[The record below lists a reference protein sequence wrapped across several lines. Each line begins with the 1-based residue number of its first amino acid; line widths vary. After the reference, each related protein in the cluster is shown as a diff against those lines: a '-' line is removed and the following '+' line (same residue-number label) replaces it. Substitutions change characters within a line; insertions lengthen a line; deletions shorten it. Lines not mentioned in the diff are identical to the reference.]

1 MARTTVVSRNFNAD
15 ANGAFPAGF
24 TDLNS
29 FNGVVTVANPS
40 GSAGSFKNDYGNPAD
55 ARDTGT
61 FSADQYAKI
70 TISGFSGS
78 NANDQVGVCLRLGTA
93 TVGGAGVNGYRIKVT
108 DGGVG
113 ARTIRAYSVVN
124 GVETQIGPTVT
135 MALVDNDELLAEI
148 IGSLLS
154 VYINA
159 VPLSGLTAVN
169 TTTHATGNPGIM
181 PMLGSNATMRGD
193 NYEAGNV
200 TAESASDISGNAT
213 IDEPSAGGGMESA
226 AELSGN
232 ATVDEPGAGGGMSSA
247 GSSEISGN
255 ATIDEPGAGG
265 GMASAAEISGNA
277 TVDEP
282 SAGGG
287 MSGSGGTLTSGDLK
301 DNGTGVH
308 SNAPFEA
315 RVYAAGDGSLV
326 VRKTALTSTTSATAP
341 TCSFLDAAVVT
352 GQQYYVQWIRTD
364 TGQYGI
370 ELLTA
375 T

>member
-1 MARTTVVSRNFNAD
+1 MARTPVASRNFNAD

-70 TISGFSGS
+70 TLSGFSGS

-93 TVGGAGVNGYRIKVT
+93 TVGGAGVNGYRIKAT

-169 TTTHATGNPGIM
+169 TTTHAAGNPGIM
-181 PMLGSNATMRGD
+181 AAIGNNATMRGD
-193 NYEAGNV
+193 TYEAGNV
-200 TAESASDISGNAT
+200 TAESAS
-213 IDEPSAGGGMESA
+213 
-226 AELSGN
+226 
-232 ATVDEPGAGGGMSSA
+232 
-247 GSSEISGN
+247 EISGN
-255 ATIDEPGAGG
+255 ATVEEPAAGG
-265 GMASAAEISGNA
+265 GMPSAADLSGNA

-287 MSGSGGTLTSGDLK
+287 MQSAAELSGNAQIDEPTAGGGLAGGTPGTLTSSHLK
-301 DNGTGVH
+301 TIDGIVH
-308 SNAPFEA
+308 SNAPFECF
-315 RVYAAGDGSLV
+315 VSFPSTGVLV
-326 VRKTALTSTTSATAP
+326 LHKTGLTSTISATAP
-341 TCSFLDAAVVT
+341 VCSFSDAALIQGVPVRVT
-352 GQQYYVQWIRTD
+352 WRRTD
-364 TGQYGI
+364 TLQEGTEI
-370 ELLTA
+370 LIPA
-375 T
+375 

>member
-1 MARTTVVSRNFNAD
+1 MARTLVVSRNFNAD

-70 TISGFSGS
+70 TLSGFSAS

-169 TTTHATGNPGIM
+169 TTTHAAGNPGIM
-181 PMLGSNATMRGD
+181 AAMGNNATMRGD
-193 NYEAGNV
+193 TYEAGNV
-200 TAESASDISGNAT
+200 TAESASEISGNAT
-213 IDEPSAGGGMESA
+213 VEEPAAGGGMTSA
-226 AELSGN
+226 ADLSGN
-232 ATVDEPGAGGGMSSA
+232 ATVDEPSAGGGMQ
-247 GSSEISGN
+247 
-255 ATIDEPGAGG
+255 
-265 GMASAAEISGNA
+265 SAAELSGNA

-315 RVYAAGDGSLV
+315 RVYATGDGSLV
-326 VRKTALTSTTSATAP
+326 VRKTSLTSTTSATAP
-341 TCSFLDAAVVT
+341 TCSFLDAAVVP